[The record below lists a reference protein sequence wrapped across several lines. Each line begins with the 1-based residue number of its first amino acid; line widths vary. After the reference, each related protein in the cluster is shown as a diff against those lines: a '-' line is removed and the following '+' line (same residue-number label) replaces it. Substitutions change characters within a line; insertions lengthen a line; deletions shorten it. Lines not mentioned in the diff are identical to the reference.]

1 MYVTPKVSVVE
12 HGLSNV
18 CFVRKPS
25 LITDNNY
32 LTKPFVLFVCFFFL
46 LRIILI
52 ESKKVEATIPQTEPQ
67 DFRFA
72 IEQLQP
78 QNSSF
83 RAGYVCEVIEENRR
97 VIFQSSII

>member
-32 LTKPFVLFVCFFFL
+32 LTKPFVLFVCFFFCC
-46 LRIILI
+46 
-52 ESKKVEATIPQTEPQ
+52 A
-67 DFRFA
+67 
-72 IEQLQP
+72 
-78 QNSSF
+78 
-83 RAGYVCEVIEENRR
+83 
-97 VIFQSSII
+97 